1 MRGANDAEIWKAE
14 VVRGSQ
20 AFTYCWLYV
29 VAGSAA
35 AAIQHQQPSFFLLQW
50 HVPYVEHRAADH
62 ALLTKA
68 LFGVPKG
75 STPGSS
81 RLASATPARL
91 AVLISAPVAVCTVA
105 LKVVLAHLHSDQSSV

>member
-1 MRGANDAEIWKAE
+1 MR
-14 VVRGSQ
+14 
-20 AFTYCWLYV
+20 LHV
-29 VAGSAA
+29 VAGRSMWLVR
-35 AAIQHQQPSFFLLQW
+35 QQLQYNISSRRSFLLQW
-50 HVPYVEHRAADH
+50 HVPYVKHRAADH